1 MDEENRTS
9 DLRARKRTR
18 TKLMVQAEA
27 LRLFVAKG
35 YEQTTVDDIAH
46 AAAMS
51 PRTFFRY
58 FATKEDVVLWDEY
71 DELPFA
77 ETWRQGQGDEP
88 MVRLV
93 SSIRFMIDDL
103 WRRDPA
109 LLLTRFKLSLAVPE
123 IRARFLDRSFTM
135 AGPYYAHLAE
145 AFGVPSDDTRLQ
157 VSVAAL
163 LGATMVAVARWADGD
178 GRENLLD
185 LYDEVVTV
193 LAAGLPELTR
203 AAHGPGPAG
212 A

>member
-77 ETWRQGQGDEP
+77 ETWRRGQGDEP
-88 MVRLV
+88 MTRLV
-93 SSIRFMIDDL
+93 SSIRFMIEDL
-103 WRRDPA
+103 CRRDAA

-123 IRARFLDRSFTM
+123 IRARFLDRSFIM
-135 AGPYYAHLAE
+135 AGPYYEHLAE
-145 AFGVPSDDTRLQ
+145 AFGVAPDDTRLR
-157 VSVAAL
+157 VSVAVLIA
-163 LGATMVAVARWADGD
+163 ATMVAVARWADGD
-178 GRENLLD
+178 GREDLLG
-185 LYDEVVTV
+185 LFDEAVAVV
-193 LAAGLPELTR
+193 AAGLPELTPR
-203 AAHGPGPAG
+203 A
-212 A
+212 